1 MNAHQSL
8 LRTSALTLSL
18 AAPLTAGTAL
28 AQDAT
33 PSQAS
38 TVAEDAAPAEATSAS
53 AETSATDAHRPSHR
67 DQFRAQARQPGSTQ
81 LLTSVISSIGFGPE
95 LTWGGGLQ
103 LRLDHYPTGLP
114 FRVGGWLQSE
124 VQTDGA
130 VRIAGGMQ
138 SGAWFMGCQVGLA
151 YRFESDRYW
160 STLGVQLGK
169 SIDFGIFQ
177 LGGRVVIPIAEF
189 SFQDAQAPSTLTST
203 GIEGAVYMTVGLPTL
218 LDGERRDCGCPHG
231 RGHDDD
237 AHE

>member
-1 MNAHQSL
+1 MHPHL
-8 LRTSALTLSL
+8 LRTSALALTL
-18 AAPLTAGTAL
+18 AAPLLASTAL
-28 AQDAT
+28 AQ
-33 PSQAS
+33 QAP
-38 TVAEDAAPAEATSAS
+38 ADAAPAHETAAESAS
-53 AETSATDAHRPSHR
+53 PEAHQPSHR
-67 DQFRAQARQPGSTQ
+67 DRFRAQARQPGSTS
-81 LLTSVISSIGFGPE
+81 LLTSVISSVGFGPE

-114 FRVGGWLQSE
+114 FRVGGWIQSE

-177 LGGRVVIPIAEF
+177 LGGRVVIPVAEF
-189 SFQDAQAPSTLTST
+189 SFRDAQTPTTLTST
-203 GIEGAVYMTVGLPTL
+203 GIEGAIYMTVGLPTL
-218 LDGERRDCGCPHG
+218 LQGERQDCGCPHG
-231 RGHDDD
+231 RGHDD
-237 AHE
+237 EE

>member
-1 MNAHQSL
+1 MHQHL
-8 LRTSALTLSL
+8 LRTSALALTL
-18 AAPLTAGTAL
+18 AAPSLASTAL
-28 AQDAT
+28 AQEAA
-33 PSQAS
+33 PA
-38 TVAEDAAPAEATSAS
+38 DAAPAEETATETPS
-53 AETSATDAHRPSHR
+53 AEAHQPSHR
-67 DQFRAQARQPGSTQ
+67 DRFRAQARQPGSTS
-81 LLTSVISSIGFGPE
+81 LLTSVISSVGFGPE

-177 LGGRVVIPIAEF
+177 LGGRVVIPVAEF
-189 SFQDAQAPSTLTST
+189 SFQDAQTPSTLTST
-203 GIEGAVYMTVGLPTL
+203 GIEGAIYMTVGLPTL
-218 LDGERRDCGCPHG
+218 LQGERRDCGCPH
-231 RGHDDD
+231 
-237 AHE
+237 

>member
-1 MNAHQSL
+1 MHQHL
-8 LRTSALTLSL
+8 LRTSALAFTL
-18 AAPLTAGTAL
+18 AAPLATSTAL
-28 AQDAT
+28 AQDA
-33 PSQAS
+33 S
-38 TVAEDAAPAEATSAS
+38 TDATEADAAPTEAAATSEAATES
-53 AETSATDAHRPSHR
+53 APAAAHQPSHR
-67 DQFRAQARQPGSTQ
+67 DRFRAQARQPGSTQ
-81 LLTSVISSIGFGPE
+81 LLTSVISTIGFGPE

-177 LGGRVVIPIAEF
+177 LGGRVVIPVAEF
-189 SFQDAQAPSTLTST
+189 SFRDAQTPTNLTST

-218 LDGERRDCGCPHG
+218 LQGERQDCGCPHG
-231 RGHDDD
+231 RGHDD
-237 AHE
+237 EE